1 MFGVLDV
8 LHLFC
13 VFDPF
18 CLRIFEFWCLFEC
31 LMCFF
36 GFSFVF
42 GLFSGQIKI
51 FGLVYGLTKIFRSTW
66 SNKKNWVKGFNTLF
80 GFL

>member
-8 LHLFC
+8 FHLFC
-13 VFDPF
+13 VFDMF
-18 CLRIFEFWCLFEC
+18 CLRFFEFWC

-42 GLFSGQIKI
+42 GLFSGQTKF
-51 FGLVYGLTKIFRSTW
+51 FGSVYGLTKIFRSTW
-66 SNKKNWVKGFNTLF
+66 SNKKKIGQRV
-80 GFL
+80 